1 MRLPLRLLP
10 LLLVIAGIAATPAAA
25 APSISATTKAFDI
38 RISGTHV
45 VDWVYASSLAR
56 QDCSTWS
63 LGKGKLDIE
72 YLIAGKAR
80 YELTEVRTNGRLT
93 ELQWGATRYKP
104 MEFAITQKGE
114 WKYNNGLRMECTPC
128 GPLSEYGPCV
138 PDKPLPTKPTCRRRF
153 ADGVIDTTIYREVRR
168 EKQLA
173 DVAPRKLHG
182 AGLLVEVRYV
192 DDDEKAAAGCFP
204 QAGGESQPLPQP
216 APLVLGVNRLRDL
229 RRGRSVSLDVS
240 RDEYVKSDA
249 IQDGDRCGPIEGL
262 VKMNACGRT
271 RITFDVKRVR

>member
-1 MRLPLRLLP
+1 MRLLLRLFP
-10 LLLVIAGIAATPAAA
+10 LLAVIAGIVATPAVA
-25 APSISATTKAFDI
+25 APSISATTKVFDI
-38 RISGTHV
+38 RISGSHV
-45 VDWVYASSLAR
+45 VDWAYASSLDR
-56 QDCSTWS
+56 KDCNTWS
-63 LGKGKLDIE
+63 LGKGKMEIK
-72 YLIAGKAR
+72 YVIAGKAR
-80 YELTEVRTNGRLT
+80 YELKEIRTNGRLT

-104 MEFAITQKGE
+104 IELAITQNGE
-114 WKYNNGLRMECTPC
+114 WKYNNGFRMACTPC

-138 PDKPLPTKPTCRRRF
+138 PDAPLPTKPTCRRRF

-173 DVAPRKLHG
+173 DVMPPKLHG

-204 QAGGESQPLPQP
+204 RAGGESQPLPQP
-216 APLVLGVNRLRDL
+216 AALVLGAERLRDM
-229 RRGRSVSLDVS
+229 RRGRTASLDVS

-249 IQDGDRCGPIEGL
+249 LQDGDRCGTIEGQL
-262 VKMNACGRT
+262 KMNACGRT